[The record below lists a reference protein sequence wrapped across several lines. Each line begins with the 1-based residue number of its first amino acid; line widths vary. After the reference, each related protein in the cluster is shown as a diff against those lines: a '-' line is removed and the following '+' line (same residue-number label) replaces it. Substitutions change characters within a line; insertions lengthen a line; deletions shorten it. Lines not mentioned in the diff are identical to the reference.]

1 MCEAG
6 MCVCIK
12 RLINSTFLKGVS
24 LAPPPQECA
33 LRWPELRC
41 HPESFYHFS
50 LYRVM
55 VTRSGSWLILDSKV
69 PGSVQKG
76 PTVLGAWFLQTWQK
90 ARLWENHTP
99 CGGAVASAIVLR
111 AWEYFYFRSWEA
123 NMGGVDLLI
132 GEHQMSPYS
141 WFLWDFFFFLKNS
154 CKVCV
159 LVLGSVNFFLSN
171 TNVIPRPIL
180 LSKNIHMYV
189 YVYLFISVMFH

>member
-1 MCEAG
+1 
-6 MCVCIK
+6 
-12 RLINSTFLKGVS
+12 
-24 LAPPPQECA
+24 
-33 LRWPELRC
+33 
-41 HPESFYHFS
+41 
-50 LYRVM
+50 M

-69 PGSVQKG
+69 PGRVQKG

-141 WFLWDFFFFLKNS
+141 WFLWDFFFFWRTAVKFVFWCWGQWIS
-154 CKVCV
+154 FSQIQMSFQGRFYCQKIYICMC
-159 LVLGSVNFFLSN
+159 
-171 TNVIPRPIL
+171 
-180 LSKNIHMYV
+180 MYI
-189 YVYLFISVMFH
+189 YLFLWCSTND